1 MGFLNRVTGM
11 FKRQQKTA
19 AAVIA
24 AAPPEPSKADLLRA
38 KIDDYYKRA
47 RFTPVGYLS
56 ATHRT
61 SHRTV
66 SMDLRDAKKR
76 RNIEKRKGR

>member
-1 MGFLNRVTGM
+1 VSFFNRIVGL
-11 FKRQQKTA
+11 FSKKPQPIK
-19 AAVIA
+19 AV
-24 AAPPEPSKADLLRA
+24 APPRAEPTLRERVEDMVRRSA
-38 KIDDYYKRA
+38 PRGK
-47 RFTPVGYLS
+47 LS

-66 SMDLRDAKKR
+66 SMDLRDARRR